1 MSTEGIKLRFEESG
15 ITSLAKVA
23 ADINSTIENI
33 GARRLYTILEKVFEN
48 LSFSA
53 PDEEAK
59 TVRIDSD
66 FVKNNLDKFVTSA
79 DVSRY
84 VL

>member
-1 MSTEGIKLRFEESG
+1 M
-15 ITSLAKVA
+15 AKVA
-23 ADINSTIENI
+23 ADINSSIENI

-59 TVRIDSD
+59 TIKIDSN
-66 FVKNNLDKFVTSA
+66 FVKNNLDKFVTSS

>member
-1 MSTEGIKLRFEESG
+1 MSTEGIELRFEESG
-15 ITSLAKVA
+15 IKSLAKVA
-23 ADINSTIENI
+23 ADINSSIENI

-59 TVRIDSD
+59 TIKIDND
-66 FVKNNLDKFVTSA
+66 FIENSETYKFV
-79 DVSRY
+79 R
-84 VL
+84 

>member
-1 MSTEGIKLRFEESG
+1 M
-15 ITSLAKVA
+15 AKVA
-23 ADINSTIENI
+23 AEINSSIENI

-59 TVRIDSD
+59 TVKIDDD